1 SKQFVRRY
9 SDVLRSDGVEA
20 VFALHRK
27 SIRKIDNED
36 LRRAVFSLIHEPPSN
51 YGQNRTLWTMSLLSA
66 VLKQKGKPI
75 GPALIRKM
83 LKAEGYKWRKAKK
96 VLTSTDPNYSEK
108 LARIHSILANL
119 GDDEAFIS
127 IDEFGPFAV
136 KTRGGRRLTP
146 PGSQPTIPQWQKSR
160 GCLIVTGALELSRNQ
175 VTHFYSAK
183 KNTSEM
189 IRMMDTLVKQYA
201 DLRTIY
207 LSWDAASWHISKR
220 LYTHIESH
228 NFAAPLVGGPQVDT
242 APLPAGA
249 QFLNVIE
256 SVFSG

>member
-1 SKQFVRRY
+1 LTFFVYWPEAVCQCSRLRACVH
-9 SDVLRSDGVEA
+9 SCAKRHALRSRDYGKSQDLARQADLDWLRQLQQGKVSDDVEA
-20 VFALHRK
+20 VFAPQRK
-27 SIRKIDNED
+27 SNRKIDNED

-51 YGQNRTLWTMSLLSA
+51 YGQIRTSWTMSLLSA

-83 LKAEGYKWRKAKK
+83 LKAEGCNWRKAKK

-136 KTRGGRRLTP
+136 KTRSGRRLTP
-146 PGSQPTIPQWQKSR
+146 PGTLPTIPQWQKSR
-160 GCLIVTGALELSRNQ
+160 GCLIVTGALELSRNK

-183 KNTSEM
+183 KNTTEM
-189 IRMMDTLVKQYA
+189 ISAVAACCARASANSRLSSSA
-201 DLRTIY
+201 D
-207 LSWDAASWHISKR
+207 
-220 LYTHIESH
+220 
-228 NFAAPLVGGPQVDT
+228 
-242 APLPAGA
+242 
-249 QFLNVIE
+249 
-256 SVFSG
+256 